1 MSNPEDSLQ
10 RIVLRDAEAVLP
22 DRIIRA
28 DLVIEG
34 SVIAN
39 LAPPGTATGDE
50 IWDLGGRRVT
60 PGCIDAHIH
69 GVNGI
74 DFSRADAET
83 IASSAEDL
91 AAMGITTIYPTIV
104 PGTEQEMVSALRECA
119 RARELSHSILG
130 IHLEGPFVSSG
141 RMGALPAAGIH
152 SWDEGL
158 FDRLLDGAGGQLR
171 IMTFAPEE
179 VPLDAQRKFAT
190 VGVRGSIGHT
200 CASAQQTKA
209 AIDAGSWRCTH
220 LCNAMPSIHHRDP
233 GPVIVL
239 LLDERVRCEVI
250 LDGHHLD
257 DDTVRMALRMKG
269 AAGLMAVS
277 DAMPLT
283 GMGIATG
290 NFCGQEVCS
299 DGSKATLENGTLA
312 GSVTLLPEALEKT
325 SDRLGW
331 DASLTSALGAS
342 NAADDLGLPRRG
354 AIRSDHRADLVIHSL
369 TAAKAAAVTVLRG
382 GLPVRDPD
390 GPRLPAEMERIR

>member
-34 SVIAN
+34 TVIAK
-39 LAPPGTATGDE
+39 LAPPGSATGDE

-69 GVNGI
+69 GVNGT
-74 DFSRADAET
+74 DFSRTDAEA
-83 IASSAEDL
+83 IAASAEDL

-104 PGTEQEMVSALRECA
+104 PGTEQEMVAALMECS
-119 RARELSHSILG
+119 RAMELSKSILG

-141 RMGALPAAGIH
+141 RMGALPEAGIH

-179 VPLDAQRKFAT
+179 VPLEVQRKFAT

-200 CASAQQTKA
+200 CATAQQTDA
-209 AIDAGSWRCTH
+209 AIDAGARRCTH

-233 GPVIVL
+233 GPVTAL

-257 DDTVRMALRMKG
+257 DDMVRMALRMKG

-277 DAMPLT
+277 DAMPLA
-283 GMGIATG
+283 GMGIASG
-290 NFCGQEVCS
+290 SFCGQEVCS
-299 DGSKATLENGTLA
+299 DGSRATLENGTLA
-312 GSVTLLPEALEKT
+312 GSVTLLPEALANT
-325 SDRLGW
+325 SKRLGW
-331 DASLTSALGAS
+331 DPSVTAALGAAT
-342 NAADDLGLPRRG
+342 AAADLGLPRRG
-354 AIRSDHRADLVIHSL
+354 AIRSDHRADLVIHGL
-369 TAAKAAAVTVLRG
+369 ATEQGVEVTVLRG
-382 GLPVRDPD
+382 GIPVRDPE
-390 GPRLPAEMERIR
+390 GPRLPDEMERIR